1 MFFYV
6 SENSNGF
13 FWILFAFILL
23 NFLLT
28 IFMGSKRR
36 SPGPIPMPEEP
47 DDYDYSTIEKS
58 DRDLAEEFER
68 VLGKKRNKVHTD
80 NCEIV
85 HDKGK
90 LYTEP
95 AFMAEEPVSSGKP
108 LTVVEA
114 APKKK
119 LAHPKLVQGLIMEQ
133 ILSKPRSLKPYGDEF

>member
-23 NFLLT
+23 NFLVT

-36 SPGPIPMPEEP
+36 SPGPIPMPEEE
-47 DDYDYSTIEKS
+47 DYDYSTNEKS

-90 LYTEP
+90 VYTEP

-108 LTVVEA
+108 LTVIED

>member
-6 SENSNGF
+6 NDNSNGF

-36 SPGPIPMPEEP
+36 SPGPIPMPEEE
-47 DDYDYSTIEKS
+47 DYDYSTNEKS

-68 VLGKKRNKVHTD
+68 VLGKKRDKVHTD

-95 AFMAEEPVSSGKP
+95 AFMEEEAIGNGKP
-108 LTVVEA
+108 ITVIED

>member
-6 SENSNGF
+6 NDNSNGF

-28 IFMGSKRR
+28 IFMGGKRR
-36 SPGPIPMPEEP
+36 SPGPIPMPEEE
-47 DDYDYSTIEKS
+47 DYDYSTNEKS

-95 AFMAEEPVSSGKP
+95 AFMEEEVVGNGKP
-108 LTVVEA
+108 ITVIED

>member
-36 SPGPIPMPEEP
+36 TPGPISMPEEE
-47 DDYDYSTIEKS
+47 DYDYSTNEKS

-80 NCEIV
+80 NCEIA

-108 LTVVEA
+108 LTVIED

>member
-36 SPGPIPMPEEP
+36 TPGPIPMPEEE
-47 DDYDYSTIEKS
+47 DYDYSTNEKS

-80 NCEIV
+80 NCEIA

-90 LYTEP
+90 VYTEP

-108 LTVVEA
+108 LTVIED

>member
-36 SPGPIPMPEEP
+36 APGPIPMPEEE
-47 DDYDYSTIEKS
+47 DYDYSTNEKS

-80 NCEIV
+80 NCEIA

-108 LTVVEA
+108 LTVIED

>member
-6 SENSNGF
+6 NDNSNGF

-36 SPGPIPMPEEP
+36 SPGPIPMPEEE
-47 DDYDYSTIEKS
+47 DYDYSTNEKS

-108 LTVVEA
+108 LTVIED

>member
-36 SPGPIPMPEEP
+36 SPGPIPMPEEE
-47 DDYDYSTIEKS
+47 DYDYSTNEKS

-80 NCEIV
+80 NCEIS

-108 LTVVEA
+108 LTVIED

>member
-6 SENSNGF
+6 NDNSNGF

-36 SPGPIPMPEEP
+36 TPGPIPMPEEE
-47 DDYDYSTIEKS
+47 DYDYSTNEKS

-80 NCEIV
+80 NCEIT

-95 AFMAEEPVSSGKP
+95 AFMAEEPVSIGKP
-108 LTVVEA
+108 LTVIEDA
-114 APKKK
+114 TKKK

>member
-6 SENSNGF
+6 NENSNGF

-36 SPGPIPMPEEP
+36 SPGPIPMPEEE
-47 DDYDYSTIEKS
+47 DYDYSTNEKS

-108 LTVVEA
+108 LAVIED

>member
-6 SENSNGF
+6 NDNSNGF

-28 IFMGSKRR
+28 IFMGGKRR
-36 SPGPIPMPEEP
+36 SPIPMPEEE
-47 DDYDYSTIEKS
+47 DYDYSTNEKS
-58 DRDLAEEFER
+58 DRDLAEEFEC
-68 VLGKKRNKVHTD
+68 VLGKKRDKVHTD

-95 AFMAEEPVSSGKP
+95 AFMEEEAVGNGKP
-108 LTVVEA
+108 ITVIED

>member
-6 SENSNGF
+6 NDNSNGF

-28 IFMGSKRR
+28 IFMGGKRR
-36 SPGPIPMPEEP
+36 TPGPIPMPEEE
-47 DDYDYSTIEKS
+47 DYDYSTNEKS

-108 LTVVEA
+108 LTVLEA
-114 APKKK
+114 SPKKK

>member
-6 SENSNGF
+6 NDNSNGF

-28 IFMGSKRR
+28 IFMGGKRR
-36 SPGPIPMPEEP
+36 SPGPIPMPEEE
-47 DDYDYSTIEKS
+47 DYDYSTNEKS

-80 NCEIV
+80 NCEIA

-90 LYTEP
+90 VYTEP

-108 LTVVEA
+108 LTVIED

>member
-6 SENSNGF
+6 NDNSNGF
-13 FWILFAFILL
+13 FWILLAFILL

-36 SPGPIPMPEEP
+36 SPGPIPMPEEE
-47 DDYDYSTIEKS
+47 DYDYSTNEKS

-80 NCEIV
+80 NCEIA

-108 LTVVEA
+108 LTVIED

>member
-36 SPGPIPMPEEP
+36 TPGPIPMPEEE
-47 DDYDYSTIEKS
+47 DYDYSTNEKS

>member
-6 SENSNGF
+6 NDNSNGF

-36 SPGPIPMPEEP
+36 SPGPIPMPEEE
-47 DDYDYSTIEKS
+47 DYDYSTNEKS
-58 DRDLAEEFER
+58 DRDLAEEFEL

-80 NCEIV
+80 NCEIA

-108 LTVVEA
+108 LTVIED

>member
-6 SENSNGF
+6 NDNSSGF

-28 IFMGSKRR
+28 IFMGGKRR
-36 SPGPIPMPEEP
+36 SPGPIPMPEEE
-47 DDYDYSTIEKS
+47 DYDYSTNEKS

-68 VLGKKRNKVHTD
+68 VLGKKRDKVHTD

-95 AFMAEEPVSSGKP
+95 AFMEEEVVGNGKP
-108 LTVVEA
+108 ITVIED

>member
-28 IFMGSKRR
+28 IFLGSKRR
-36 SPGPIPMPEEP
+36 TPGPIPMPEEE
-47 DDYDYSTIEKS
+47 DYDYSTNEKS

-80 NCEIV
+80 NCEIT
-85 HDKGK
+85 HDNGK

-108 LTVVEA
+108 LTVIED

>member
-28 IFMGSKRR
+28 IFLGSKRR
-36 SPGPIPMPEEP
+36 TPGPIPMPEEE
-47 DDYDYSTIEKS
+47 DYDYSTNEKS

-90 LYTEP
+90 VYTEP

-108 LTVVEA
+108 LTVIEE

>member
-6 SENSNGF
+6 NDNSNGF

-28 IFMGSKRR
+28 IFMGGKRR
-36 SPGPIPMPEEP
+36 SPGPIPMPEEE
-47 DDYDYSTIEKS
+47 DYDYSTNEKS

-68 VLGKKRNKVHTD
+68 VLGKKRDKVHTD

-95 AFMAEEPVSSGKP
+95 AFMEEEAVGNGKP
-108 LTVVEA
+108 IAVIED
-114 APKKK
+114 APKKR

>member
-6 SENSNGF
+6 NDNSNGF

-36 SPGPIPMPEEP
+36 SPGPIPMPEEE
-47 DDYDYSTIEKS
+47 DYDYSTNEKS

-68 VLGKKRNKVHTD
+68 VLSKKRNKVHTD

-90 LYTEP
+90 VYTEP

-108 LTVVEA
+108 LTVIED

>member
-6 SENSNGF
+6 NDNSNGF

-36 SPGPIPMPEEP
+36 SPGPIPMPEEE
-47 DDYDYSTIEKS
+47 DYDYSTNEKS

-80 NCEIV
+80 NCDIT

-108 LTVVEA
+108 LTVIED

>member
-6 SENSNGF
+6 NDNSNGF

-28 IFMGSKRR
+28 IFMGGKRR
-36 SPGPIPMPEEP
+36 SPGPIPMPEEE
-47 DDYDYSTIEKS
+47 DYDYSTNEKS

-80 NCEIV
+80 NCEIA

-108 LTVVEA
+108 LTVIED

>member
-28 IFMGSKRR
+28 IFLGSKRR
-36 SPGPIPMPEEP
+36 TPGPIPMPEEE
-47 DDYDYSTIEKS
+47 DYDYSTNEKS

-108 LTVVEA
+108 LTVVDP

>member
-6 SENSNGF
+6 NDNSNGF

-28 IFMGSKRR
+28 IFMGGKRR
-36 SPGPIPMPEEP
+36 SPGPIPMPEEE
-47 DDYDYSTIEKS
+47 DYDYPTNEKS

-68 VLGKKRNKVHTD
+68 VLGKKRDKVHTD

-95 AFMAEEPVSSGKP
+95 AFMEEEAVGNGKP
-108 LTVVEA
+108 ITVIED

>member
-6 SENSNGF
+6 NDNSNGF

-28 IFMGSKRR
+28 IFMGGKRR
-36 SPGPIPMPEEP
+36 SPGPIPMPEEE
-47 DDYDYSTIEKS
+47 DYDYSTNEKS

-68 VLGKKRNKVHTD
+68 VLGKKRDKVHTD

-95 AFMAEEPVSSGKP
+95 AFMEEEAVGNGKP
-108 LTVVEA
+108 IAVIED

>member
-6 SENSNGF
+6 NDNSNGF

-28 IFMGSKRR
+28 IFMGGKRR
-36 SPGPIPMPEEP
+36 SPGPIPMPEEE
-47 DDYDYSTIEKS
+47 DYDYSTNEKS

-68 VLGKKRNKVHTD
+68 VLGKKRDKVHTD

-85 HDKGK
+85 HDKGR

-95 AFMAEEPVSSGKP
+95 AFMEEEAVGYGKP
-108 LTVVEA
+108 ITVIED

>member
-6 SENSNGF
+6 NDNSNGF

-36 SPGPIPMPEEP
+36 TPGPIPMPEEE
-47 DDYDYSTIEKS
+47 DYDYSTNEKS
-58 DRDLAEEFER
+58 DRDLSEEFER

-80 NCEIV
+80 NCEIA

-108 LTVVEA
+108 LTVIED

>member
-28 IFMGSKRR
+28 IFLGSKRR
-36 SPGPIPMPEEP
+36 TPGPIPMPEEE
-47 DDYDYSTIEKS
+47 DYDYSTNEKS

-108 LTVVEA
+108 LTVVDA

>member
-6 SENSNGF
+6 NDNSNGF

-28 IFMGSKRR
+28 IFMGGKRR
-36 SPGPIPMPEEP
+36 SPGPIPMPEEE
-47 DDYDYSTIEKS
+47 DYDYSTNEKS

-108 LTVVEA
+108 LTVIED

>member
-6 SENSNGF
+6 NDNSNGF

-36 SPGPIPMPEEP
+36 TPGPIPMPEEE
-47 DDYDYSTIEKS
+47 DYDYSTNEKS

-95 AFMAEEPVSSGKP
+95 AFMAEEPVSSGKT
-108 LTVVEA
+108 LTVVDP

>member
-28 IFMGSKRR
+28 IFWGSKRR
-36 SPGPIPMPEEP
+36 TPGPIPMPEEE
-47 DDYDYSTIEKS
+47 DYDYSTNEKS

-68 VLGKKRNKVHTD
+68 VLGKNRNKVHTD

-90 LYTEP
+90 VYTEP

-108 LTVVEA
+108 LTVIED

>member
-6 SENSNGF
+6 NDNSNGF

-28 IFMGSKRR
+28 IFMGGKRR
-36 SPGPIPMPEEP
+36 TPGPIPMPEEE
-47 DDYDYSTIEKS
+47 DYDYSTNEKS

-80 NCEIV
+80 NCEIA

-108 LTVVEA
+108 LTVIED

>member
-28 IFMGSKRR
+28 IFFGSKRR
-36 SPGPIPMPEEP
+36 TPGPIPMPEEE
-47 DDYDYSTIEKS
+47 DYDYSTNEKS

-80 NCEIV
+80 NCEIT

-108 LTVVEA
+108 LTVIEDS
-114 APKKK
+114 PKKK

>member
-6 SENSNGF
+6 NDNSNGF

-36 SPGPIPMPEEP
+36 SPGPIPMPEEE
-47 DDYDYSTIEKS
+47 DYDYSTNEKS
-58 DRDLAEEFER
+58 DRDLAEEFEL
-68 VLGKKRNKVHTD
+68 VLGKKRDKVHTD

-95 AFMAEEPVSSGKP
+95 AFMEEEAVGNGKP
-108 LTVVEA
+108 ITVIED